1 MSSTTLSVG
10 YQGNRDSF
18 PSRPTLLHFYRQ
30 CCSYGLIFHTDG
42 ECSVLRAQK
51 SGAPSIT
58 VPDSWEFCIRQP
70 LGITEIEVTCND
82 GMISIRS
89 NGGAWEVVY
98 VKADDEADDDEADAT
113 DGDTLKNGDKI
124 PPSRFSIVVNV
135 QLDDGMTINLV
146 IPPSRSTRHVS
157 VTSTGWEEVSRTVV
171 NRR

>member
-1 MSSTTLSVG
+1 
-10 YQGNRDSF
+10 
-18 PSRPTLLHFYRQ
+18 
-30 CCSYGLIFHTDG
+30 
-42 ECSVLRAQK
+42 
-51 SGAPSIT
+51 
-58 VPDSWEFCIRQP
+58 
-70 LGITEIEVTCND
+70 
-82 GMISIRS
+82 MISIRS